1 MHCTQCGTEGAGAF
15 CGSCGASL
23 RPIACPSCE
32 TEMEK
37 GLRFC
42 TECGGP
48 LRLTSPVSSPSPA
61 AGTLPWALTG
71 VLLVALLVGAAFPI
85 FSSEGG
91 GGQPAG
97 GPQAM
102 APGQLG
108 PAPNVD
114 LSSMTPREAADRL
127 FERVAIAI
135 SAQDSVEVRNFL
147 PMALD
152 AYDLARPLDPDGHFH
167 LALLQRVSL
176 EFERSLETALAG
188 LEQDPDHL
196 LLLSAAAEAHL
207 EMGEEEPAR
216 EYYGR
221 MLAVWDEQMER
232 DLDDYDHHVNLMPII
247 RQDAEALLGEG

>member
-1 MHCTQCGTEGAGAF
+1 MD
-15 CGSCGASL
+15 
-23 RPIACPSCE
+23 CPSCAE
-32 TEMEK
+32 VMEK

-48 LRLTSPVSSPSPA
+48 LRLEPTGREPSPSSTA

-71 VLLVALLVGAAFPI
+71 VLLVALLVVAAFPI
-85 FSSEGG
+85 FSDGG
-91 GGQPAG
+91 AG
-97 GPQAM
+97 GAPPPGTPQGG

-114 LSSMTPREAADRL
+114 LSTMTPREAADRL

-135 SAQDSVEVRNFL
+135 SAQDSTEVMNFL

-176 EFERSLETALAG
+176 DFERSLETALAG

-207 EMGEEEPAR
+207 EMDDEGPAR
-216 EYYGR
+216 EYYAR
-221 MLAVWDEQMER
+221 MLEVWDEQMAR
-232 DLDDYDHHVNLMPII
+232 DLDDYDHHANLMPIL
-247 RQDAEALLGEG
+247 RQDAEALLGER